1 MKAWNDAVFQ
11 MFEKTPASFR
21 VNQLSAEIFE
31 IQGKYGEAIAEFRK
45 AIEKNRMALNLH
57 FRLGRALLME
67 SHSADSLEAARQ
79 EFESELKLNP
89 SDAAAEYQI
98 GQILLA

>member
-1 MKAWNDAVFQ
+1 LTPIFRSTHAQRIKHLLNQLLLGADQSARLHMKAWNDAVFQ

-45 AIEKNRMALNLH
+45 AIEKNRAALNRT
-57 FRLGRALLME
+57 FGWEERC
-67 SHSADSLEAARQ
+67 
-79 EFESELKLNP
+79 
-89 SDAAAEYQI
+89 
-98 GQILLA
+98 